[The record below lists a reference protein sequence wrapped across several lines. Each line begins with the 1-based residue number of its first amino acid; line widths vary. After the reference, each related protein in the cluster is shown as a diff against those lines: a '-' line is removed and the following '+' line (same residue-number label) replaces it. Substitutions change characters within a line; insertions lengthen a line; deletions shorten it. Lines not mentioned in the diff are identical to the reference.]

1 MGGVKIKTET
11 QVLKEDG
18 SADFSESAKYSILG
32 KPTSLKGTKDFKF
45 AVTRGMKSI
54 KGLEYAKNLKKLK
67 LNENEISDISPL
79 KNLTKL
85 DLIPRD
91 FATHIINYKLEE
103 SYLDADAGILIYTK
117 NNNDSMSLVLKDVPK
132 SACYYYSNGLKDNKY
147 LSKIIINKTPVNLR
161 LPEKAACHN
170 SMNVIEL
177 LL

>member
-1 MGGVKIKTET
+1 MNIKTKSNIILACFLFFTAIVSYNFFTTEKT
-11 QVLKEDG
+11 SQNMAR
-18 SADFSESAKYSILG
+18 SFSPLWVNNMATLI
-32 KPTSLKGTKDFKF
+32 DN
-45 AVTRGMKSI
+45 I
-54 KGLEYAKNLKKLK
+54 KQ
-67 LNENEISDISPL
+67 NENKLLNNFTI

-103 SYLDADAGILIYTK
+103 SYLEADAGILIYTK

-147 LSKIIINKTPVNLR
+147 LSKIIINKTPLNLR